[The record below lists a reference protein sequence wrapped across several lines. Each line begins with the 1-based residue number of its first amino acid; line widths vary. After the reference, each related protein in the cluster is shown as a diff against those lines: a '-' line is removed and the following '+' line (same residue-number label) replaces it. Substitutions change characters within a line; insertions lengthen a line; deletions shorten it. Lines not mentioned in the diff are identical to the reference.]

1 MIYGMAFP
9 LAMVFPAIGLGIL
22 NYLHWRRQGYKS
34 WSFLVLGIIGIYGL
48 LYQFGKAFVM

>member
-22 NYLHWRRQGYKS
+22 NYLHWRRQGCKS